1 MLKESALILP
11 RRMCGACG
19 SDRIW
24 RDFRGETHC
33 WECSPPAEVIKRM
46 KNEKRARVDQNRKI
60 DFEVQ
65 RAIEDEARNGA
76 FIPKHWS

>member
-1 MLKESALILP
+1 
-11 RRMCGACG
+11 MCGACG

-24 RDFRGETHC
+24 QDVKGEKHC
-33 WECSPPAEVIKRM
+33 WECEPPAAVIRRWKKQAQQR
-46 KNEKRARVDQNRKI
+46 KADARTQ

-65 RAIEDEARNGA
+65 RAIEDEARDGA